1 MFFGRVTPWA
11 KKTSLESGILSYQIP
26 MFHCDDLKRED
37 FDYDYCK
44 GCGVCAKVC
53 PFGAIEMKEE

>member
-1 MFFGRVTPWA
+1 MVRSVDFSLASASVI
-11 KKTSLESGILSYQIP
+11 TSLAMISVTVNSDG
-26 MFHCDDLKRED
+26 KRTE

-53 PFGAIEMKEE
+53 PFGAIEMKEEGEE

>member
-1 MFFGRVTPWA
+1 MTPWA

-37 FDYDYCK
+37 LNSKKIRLIDLK
-44 GCGVCAKVC
+44 HQHHRSGS
-53 PFGAIEMKEE
+53 